1 MQQKGKNKQLGES
14 FSGIKYSGEN
24 HYYTKESATK
34 KLTDFPVEITGRY
47 SKQCAKY
54 NCII

>member
-1 MQQKGKNKQLGES
+1 MQQIGKNKQLAAS
-14 FSGIKYSGEN
+14 FSGIKYSGESHN
-24 HYYTKESATK
+24 YTKGSATK
-34 KLTDFPVEITGRY
+34 KLTDFPVEITDRY

>member
-24 HYYTKESATK
+24 YNYTKESATK